1 MNRMLLKEETNRL
14 SMPIRRLLNN
24 FCTLAESLELG
35 FLVINNEGTITQ
47 CSKSVEKALSVNNLA
62 GRSWNAIRSKGQIRV
77 SFQDEGVKFYD
88 FLFNDRTIRI
98 KELSVFTEE
107 PVKIQFWGIH
117 EKPSRMMNELQNV
130 IEENKMLNGMME
142 YQGIV
147 VCDLEGKIIYIND
160 EAAKKVG
167 VDAKSVMHQKVQD
180 INPECMMESVA
191 KTCVPKL
198 GKIMYLNGKY
208 VPVMIFPLIIDGRVE
223 GTVARSVFTDINEA
237 KNYLNTI
244 KYGLKEYTNIS
255 INKGNDPK
263 YTFHDIIGV
272 SNAIRF
278 AKETALQAAQSDA
291 SVLLLGATGTG
302 KELFAHAIHS
312 ASLRSMMPFVRV
324 NCASI
329 PETLLES
336 ELFGYENG
344 SFTGAKKGGKPGKF
358 EIADKG
364 TLFLDEIGDMDI
376 NMQSKLLRVLQEGE
390 IEKIGKTETVK
401 VDVRIIAATNRDL
414 AEMVRNGLFREDLY
428 YRLDVIRI
436 DIPPLR
442 HRKADIEPITRHL
455 INNIGAK
462 YGKSIE
468 DISQDVLEIFNKY
481 FWPGNVRELANV
493 IEGTVCLLQGNTI
506 DIDSLPSNFLK
517 RYFDTRPSIYNKVHK
532 KFGIGS
538 NPVFLADESEE
549 EKIKKALEITSGNKR
564 QAAMTLGMARS
575 TFYEKLKKYD
585 IRI

>member
-1 MNRMLLKEETNRL
+1 MHKMSIKN
-14 SMPIRRLLNN
+14 LLNN
-24 FCTLAESLELG
+24 LSTVAESLELG
-35 FLVINNEGTITQ
+35 LLVINNEGTITQ
-47 CSKSVEKALSVNNLA
+47 CSKSIESVLMANNLA
-62 GRSWNAIRSKGQIRV
+62 GKSWNIIESKGEIRV
-77 SFQDEGVKFYD
+77 SFQDEELIFYD
-88 FLFNDRTIRI
+88 FLFKDRIIFI
-98 KELSVFTEE
+98 KELKIFSKEHAR
-107 PVKIQFWGIH
+107 IQFWRVH
-117 EKPSRMMNELQNV
+117 EKPARMMSELQNV

-142 YQGIV
+142 HQGII

-167 VDAKSVMHQKVQD
+167 VHAKSVMHQQVQD
-180 INPECMMESVA
+180 INPECMMESVG

-208 VPVMIFPLIIDGRVE
+208 VPVMLFPLIIDGKVE
-223 GTVARSVFTDINEA
+223 GTVARSVFTDINEV
-237 KNYLNTI
+237 KDYINTI
-244 KYGLKEYTNIS
+244 KNGLKVYTSNS
-255 INKGNDPK
+255 SNKGNDTK
-263 YTFHDIIGV
+263 YGFHDINGI
-272 SNAIRF
+272 SNAICF

-291 SVLLLGATGTG
+291 SVLLLGETGTG

-364 TLFLDEIGDMDI
+364 TLFLDEIGDMDL

-442 HRKADIEPITRHL
+442 HRKSDIEPIAKQL
-455 INNIGAK
+455 INNVGAK
-462 YGKSIE
+462 YGKNIE
-468 DISQDVLEIFNKY
+468 SISQDVLDVFNKY

-506 DIDSLPSNFLK
+506 DIDTLPSNFLK
-517 RYFDTRPSIYNKVHK
+517 RYFDTRPSICNKVQK
-532 KFGIGS
+532 NLGVGRRPI
-538 NPVFLADESEE
+538 FLADESEE
-549 EKIKKALEITSGNKR
+549 EKIKKALEITLGNKR
-564 QAAMTLGMARS
+564 QAALTLGMARS

-585 IRI
+585 IRS